1 MAKSMRTK
9 KEETKEESAAERTM
23 NRPRSRSPP
32 EALKKE
38 FTSFMAK
45 RYNKKGGD
53 PKSTGE
59 LRYERETK
67 EMQRQLDITRGKEWT
82 NWVKYKATRVPSKK
96 EVEQMLMAGIKPVP
110 SFIGRARESIRCY
123 VLGGWVGLCALGHHV
138 LGQWL
143 RGQLTL

>member
-1 MAKSMRTK
+1 
-9 KEETKEESAAERTM
+9 
-23 NRPRSRSPP
+23 
-32 EALKKE
+32 
-38 FTSFMAK
+38 MAK

-96 EVEQMLMAGIKPVP
+96 EVEQMLM
-110 SFIGRARESIRCY
+110 
-123 VLGGWVGLCALGHHV
+123 GWHQACANAMG
-138 LGQWL
+138 
-143 RGQLTL
+143 